1 MKNSAMRVVTKQQ
14 LELLVSKLD
23 AYAKRKP
30 LREAEAGAPPA
41 VAPASTTAVPAANAQ
56 TTSSPAPSGTEQDAT
71 DPSNEEQGGV
81 ATLDNVIEQLNTL
94 RAGRSLKDENVRGE
108 LERYYQGLDD
118 SEKEA
123 MHAYLKGIAQILSGQ
138 IDAAVAEEP
147 KNHGLN
153 TQDSGKR
160 TRTIKP
166 NIVRSQSTA
175 PVKSPNTAPTA
186 NVSKSSV
193 ENTAAPA
200 PIVPKKR

>member
-1 MKNSAMRVVTKQQ
+1 MKNSAMRVATKQQ

-30 LREAEAGAPPA
+30 LREAEVGGAPAPVAATPA
-41 VAPASTTAVPAANAQ
+41 AAPAPVANNPQVPA
-56 TTSSPAPSGTEQDAT
+56 SPAPSGSEQDA
-71 DPSNEEQGGV
+71 DPSNQEQEGV

-94 RAGRSLKDENVRGE
+94 RAGRSLKDQNVRGE
-108 LERYYQGLDD
+108 LERYYQGLDN

-138 IDAAVAEEP
+138 IDAAIAEEP
-147 KNHGLN
+147 KNHGVD
-153 TQDSGKR
+153 TQNNGKR
-160 TRTIKP
+160 TKTIKP
-166 NIVRSQSTA
+166 NIVRNQSVA
-175 PVKSPNTAPTA
+175 PVKNANTAPT
-186 NVSKSSV
+186 VSKSSV